1 MDEKGQRVKKHIK
14 KSPYKSALVFS
25 IVLYSNLG
33 LLFFQVKELRIC
45 LLANL
50 PGEAA
55 FTILHK
61 LPSAH

>member
-1 MDEKGQRVKKHIK
+1 MDEKGHRVKKHIIK
-14 KSPYKSALVFS
+14 KAPVRVLWYFS

-33 LLFFQVKELRIC
+33 LLFSPSKELRIC

-55 FTILHK
+55 FTIFT
-61 LPSAH
+61 